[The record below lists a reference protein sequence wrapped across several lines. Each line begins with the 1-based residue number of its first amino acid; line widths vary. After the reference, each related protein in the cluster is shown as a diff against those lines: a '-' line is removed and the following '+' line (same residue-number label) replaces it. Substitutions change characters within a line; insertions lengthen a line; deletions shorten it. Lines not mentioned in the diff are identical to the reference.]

1 MRKQGLSREKP
12 WEESWN
18 KTYTTGQVDKDI
30 PLTIKQLASIGADGS
45 IKPNQGIDEKF
56 LKAANHYASNLANSK
71 MKINN
76 EMKSNAG
83 NNNTV
88 ATQPGMESR
97 IKELSLIGV
106 DGKIKPEQGLH
117 MVQDA
122 PNSNES
128 YSGVQKDEN
137 SVYMFGNS
145 ISNSND
151 TVVARKWIKVY
162 NASKRDRFNGKKE
175 KQFDF
180 KEVAKLNE
188 ESPLGKAIQPGKKG
202 PLTKA
207 IKKHSGIGGSNKI
220 HLKKNG

>member
-1 MRKQGLSREKP
+1 
-12 WEESWN
+12 
-18 KTYTTGQVDKDI
+18 
-30 PLTIKQLASIGADGS
+30 
-45 IKPNQGIDEKF
+45 
-56 LKAANHYASNLANSK
+56 
-71 MKINN
+71 
-76 EMKSNAG
+76 MKSNAG

-106 DGKIKPEQGLH
+106 DGKIKPEQGLQEQGL
-117 MVQDA
+117 QDA

-137 SVYMFGNS
+137 SVNMFGNS
-145 ISNSND
+145 ISNSNG
-151 TVVARKWIKVY
+151 TVVARKWIKVVTPLY
-162 NASKRDRFNGKKE
+162 NASKRDRFNGRKE

-180 KEVAKLNE
+180 KQVAKLNE

-207 IKKHSGIGGSNKI
+207 IKKHSGIGGSNQI
-220 HLKKNG
+220 HLKKHS